1 MKADVNVSD
10 PRVGVFVCACGG
22 NISRVVDVKA
32 VAEYARG
39 LENVV
44 AVFNNRYSCS
54 DPGQKSIQEKIKEQ
68 GVNRVV
74 VAACSP
80 KLHEPTFR
88 HACEEVGLNPYL
100 FEMANI
106 REQGSWVHM
115 NEPEAATRRAMEA
128 VRVAVAKASRLR
140 PQNEIEVPV
149 ARNALIIG
157 GGIAGIQA
165 ALDLA
170 DTGYQVYLVEKE
182 ASIGGIMA
190 QLDKTFP
197 TMDCSI

>member
-1 MKADVNVSD
+1 MDDLNVKD

-32 VAEYARG
+32 VADYARG

-54 DPGQKSIQEKIKEQ
+54 DPGQKGIQEKIREH
-68 GVNRVV
+68 GINRVV

-88 HACEEVGLNPYL
+88 NACREAGVNPYL

-106 REQGSWVHM
+106 REQGSWVHQ
-115 NEPEAATRRAMEA
+115 NEPEAATEKAQEA
-128 VRVAVAKASRLR
+128 VRIAVAKASRLR
-140 PQNEIEVPV
+140 PQVEIEVPV
-149 ARNALIIG
+149 NRNALVIG

-170 DTGYQVYLVEKE
+170 DTGYQVYLVERE
-182 ASIGGIMA
+182 PSIGGIMA

>member
-1 MKADVNVSD
+1 MADIDVKD

-22 NISRVVDVKA
+22 NISRIVDVND
-32 VAEYARG
+32 VADYARG

-44 AVFNNRYSCS
+44 AVFNNTYSCS
-54 DPGQKSIQEKIKEQ
+54 DPGQKGIQEKIQEH
-68 GVNRVV
+68 GINRVV

-88 HACEEVGLNPYL
+88 NALDEVGLNPYL

-106 REQGSWVHM
+106 REQGSWVHQ
-115 NEPEAATRRAMEA
+115 NEPEEATEQAREA
-128 VRVAVAKASRLR
+128 VRIAVAKASHLQ
-140 PQNEIEVPV
+140 PQVEIEVPV
-149 ARNALIIG
+149 NRNALVIG
-157 GGIAGIQA
+157 GGIAGIQG

-170 DTGYQVYLVEKE
+170 DTGYQVYLVEKQ

>member
-1 MKADVNVSD
+1 MKADLSVKD

-32 VAEYARG
+32 VADYARG

-54 DPGQKSIQEKIKEQ
+54 DPGQKGIQQNISEH

-88 HACEEVGLNPYL
+88 NACEEVGLNRYL

-106 REQGSWVHM
+106 REQCSWVHQE
-115 NEPEAATRRAMEA
+115 EPEAATEKAKEA
-128 VRVAVAKASRLR
+128 VRVAVAKASRLQ
-140 PQNEIEVPV
+140 PQQEIKVPV
-149 ARNALIIG
+149 TRSALVIG
-157 GGIAGIQA
+157 GGIAGIQS

-170 DTGYQVYLVEKE
+170 DTGYQVYMVEKE

>member
-1 MKADVNVSD
+1 MKGETGASD

-32 VAEYARG
+32 VADYARE

-44 AVFNNRYSCS
+44 AVFNNQYSCS
-54 DPGQKSIQEKIKEQ
+54 DPGQKGIQEKIQEH
-68 GVNRVV
+68 GINRVV

-88 HACEEVGLNPYL
+88 NACDEVGLNPYL

-106 REQGSWVHM
+106 REQGSWVHQE
-115 NEPEAATRRAMEA
+115 EPEEATEQAKEA
-128 VRVAVAKASRLR
+128 IRIAVAKASRLE
-140 PQNEIEVPV
+140 PQTEIEVPV
-149 ARNALIIG
+149 NRNALVIG

-165 ALDLA
+165 SLDLA
-170 DTGYQVYLVEKE
+170 DTGYQVYMVEKE

>member
-1 MKADVNVSD
+1 MKVAESGND
-10 PRVGVFVCACGG
+10 PRIGIFVCACGG
-22 NISRVVDVKA
+22 NISRVIDVKA
-32 VAEYARG
+32 VADYARG

-44 AVFNNRYSCS
+44 AVFNNQYSCS
-54 DPGQKSIQEKIKEQ
+54 DPGQKGIQENIQEH
-68 GVNRVV
+68 GINRVV

-88 HACEEVGLNPYL
+88 NACDEVGLNPYL

-106 REQGSWVHM
+106 REQGSWVHQS
-115 NEPEAATRRAMEA
+115 EPEEATQRAKEA
-128 VRVAVAKASRLR
+128 IRVAVAKASYLQ
-140 PQNEIEVPV
+140 PQVEIEVPV
-149 ARNALIIG
+149 TRSALVIG

-170 DTGYQVYLVEKE
+170 DTGYQVHLVEKQ

>member
-1 MKADVNVSD
+1 MSEETGGSD

-32 VAEYARG
+32 VADYARD
-39 LENVV
+39 LDDVV

-54 DPGQKSIQEKIKEQ
+54 DPGQKGIQENIREH
-68 GVNRVV
+68 GINRVV

-88 HACEEVGLNPYL
+88 NACDEVGLNPYL

-106 REQGSWVHM
+106 REQGSWVHQE
-115 NEPEAATRRAMEA
+115 EPEAATAKAMEA
-128 VRVAVAKASRLR
+128 VRIAVAKAARLE
-140 PQNEIEVPV
+140 PQEEIEVPV
-149 ARNALIIG
+149 TSNALVVG

-170 DTGYQVYLVEKE
+170 DTGYKVYMVEKE
-182 ASIGGIMA
+182 ASIGGLMA

>member
-1 MKADVNVSD
+1 MNEEAGGSD

-32 VAEYARG
+32 VADYARD

-54 DPGQKSIQEKIKEQ
+54 DPGQKGIQEKIREH
-68 GVNRVV
+68 GINRVV

-88 HACEEVGLNPYL
+88 NACEEAGLNPYL

-106 REQGSWVHM
+106 REQGSWVHQE
-115 NEPEAATRRAMEA
+115 EPEAATAKAKES
-128 VRVAVAKASRLR
+128 VRIAVAKASRLE
-140 PQNEIEVPV
+140 PQEEIEVPV
-149 ARNALIIG
+149 TANALVIG

-170 DTGYQVYLVEKE
+170 DTGYKVYMVEKE

>member
-1 MKADVNVSD
+1 MKADVDLKD

-32 VAEYARG
+32 VADYARSLG
-39 LENVV
+39 NVV
-44 AVFNNRYSCS
+44 AVFNNQYSCS
-54 DPGQKSIQEKIKEQ
+54 DPGQKSIQEKLKEH

-88 HACEEVGLNPYL
+88 NALDEVGLNPYL

-106 REQGSWVHM
+106 REQGSWVHQ
-115 NEPEAATRRAMEA
+115 NEPEAATGRAKA
-128 VRVAVAKASRLR
+128 AIRIAVAKASLLQA
-140 PQNEIEVPV
+140 QNEIEVPV
-149 ARNALIIG
+149 TRSALVIG

-170 DTGYQVYLVEKE
+170 DSGYQVYLVEKQP
-182 ASIGGIMA
+182 SIGGIMA

>member
-1 MKADVNVSD
+1 M
-10 PRVGVFVCACGG
+10 FVCACGG
-22 NISRVVDVKA
+22 NISRVINVEE
-32 VAEYARG
+32 VAEFARG

-44 AVFNNRYSCS
+44 AVFNNQYSCS
-54 DPGQKSIQEKIKEQ
+54 DPGQKSIQEKIAEH
-68 GVNRVV
+68 GINRVV

-88 HACEEVGLNPYL
+88 NACDEVGLNPYL

-106 REQGSWVHM
+106 REQGSWVHQE
-115 NEPEAATRRAMEA
+115 EPEEATKQAKEA
-128 VRVAVAKASRLR
+128 VRIAVAKASRLK
-140 PQNEIEVPV
+140 PQVEIEVPV
-149 ARNALIIG
+149 TRSALVIG

-165 ALDLA
+165 SLDLA
-170 DTGYQVYLVEKE
+170 DTGYKVYLVERE
-182 ASIGGIMA
+182 PSIGGIMA

>member
-1 MKADVNVSD
+1 MKVVESGND

-22 NISRVVDVKA
+22 NISRVIDVKA
-32 VAEYARG
+32 VADYARG

-44 AVFNNRYSCS
+44 AVFNNQYSCS
-54 DPGQKSIQEKIKEQ
+54 DPGQKGIQENIQEH
-68 GVNRVV
+68 GINRVV

-88 HACEEVGLNPYL
+88 NACDEVGLNPYL

-106 REQGSWVHM
+106 REQGSWVHQ
-115 NEPEAATRRAMEA
+115 NNPDEATERAKEA
-128 VRVAVAKASRLR
+128 IRVAVAKASYLQ
-140 PQNEIEVPV
+140 PQVEIEVPV
-149 ARNALIIG
+149 TRSALVIG

-170 DTGYQVYLVEKE
+170 DTGYQVHMVEKQ